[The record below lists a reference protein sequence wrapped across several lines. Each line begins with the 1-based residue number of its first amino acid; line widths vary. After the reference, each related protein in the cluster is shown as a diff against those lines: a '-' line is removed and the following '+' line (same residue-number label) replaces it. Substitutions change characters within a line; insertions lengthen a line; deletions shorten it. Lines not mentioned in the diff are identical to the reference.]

1 MLIPLHLVFSA
12 TSTMPRQQVLAVD
25 GERHYQWQE
34 IQQEVAALS
43 LAYGQLPAQRWL
55 LHCQHP
61 LEFLIRLFAL
71 LHAGKEV
78 VIPPNFQDGTLQS
91 LAHAFEAHAK
101 ELPLDKTRLD
111 ALALKPLNPDLRHI
125 HLFTSGSSGQA
136 KCISKSLAEFER
148 EIVILHSLWADA
160 VQDAQVIASV
170 PHHHIYG
177 LLFRLL
183 WPLATGRCFDCHSD
197 ALPELLMQAAQRP
210 QRLVLIS
217 SPAQLSRLP
226 QLLPLSRLP
235 ANLVQIFS
243 SGGSLTPQLAEQY
256 TAAQSQPPIEIYG
269 STETGGIAWRRQT
282 QNDDRWTAF
291 PGMEIAT
298 DQDGALLLKSPILK
312 QPEFYRVEDAIA
324 LLPTQP
330 SHQQFQLLGRLDR
343 IVKLEEKR
351 LSLPE
356 LEQKLQA
363 HPWVLEAAAIVLQR
377 QRPSLAVVI
386 VLDPQ
391 QHAAWQGQDKPGL
404 VQMLRTYLSTYFDPV
419 LLPRY
424 WRFPPA
430 LPRSEH
436 GKLSV
441 DNLAQLFNQGAAHAA
456 TP

>member
-1 MLIPLHLVFSA
+1 
-12 TSTMPRQQVLAVD
+12 MPNQQVLAVD
-25 GERHYQWQE
+25 GERVYHWQE
-34 IQQEVAALS
+34 LQQEVAGLA
-43 LAYGQLPAQRWL
+43 LAYEQLPAQRWL
-55 LHCQHP
+55 LYCQQP

-91 LAHAFEAHAK
+91 LAHAFDAHAS
-101 ELPLDKTRLD
+101 E
-111 ALALKPLNPDLRHI
+111 LALGVAAPSDFALKALNPDLSHI

-148 EIVILHSLWADA
+148 EIAILQRLWAEA
-160 VQDAQVIASV
+160 VQDALVIASV

-183 WPLATGRCFDCHSD
+183 WPLATGRSFDCHSD
-197 ALPELLMQAAQRP
+197 ALPDLLLQAAQRP
-210 QRLVLIS
+210 QRVVLIS

-226 QLLPLSRLP
+226 QLLPLSHLP
-235 ANLVQIFS
+235 KNLQQIFS
-243 SGGSLTPQLAEQY
+243 SGGSLTAQLAEQY
-256 TAAQSQPPIEIYG
+256 SAAQGLPPIEIYG
-269 STETGGIAWRRQT
+269 STETGGIAWRRQS
-282 QNDDRWTAF
+282 QRDDSWSAF

-298 DQDGALLLKSPILK
+298 DHDGALLLKSAILN
-312 QPEFYRVEDAIA
+312 QPSFIRIEDAIQ
-324 LLPTQP
+324 LLPAQLETP
-330 SHQQFQLLGRLDR
+330 RFQLLGRLDR

-363 HPWVLEAAAIVLQR
+363 HPWVLEAAAMVLQR
-377 QRPSLAVVI
+377 QRPSLAVVV

-391 QHAAWQGQDKPGL
+391 QQAAWQAQDKQGL
-404 VQMLRTYLSTYFDPV
+404 VHILRTHLAGFFDPV

-424 WRFPPA
+424 WRFPST

-441 DNLAQLFNQGAAHAA
+441 DNLAQLFNQGAAHAV